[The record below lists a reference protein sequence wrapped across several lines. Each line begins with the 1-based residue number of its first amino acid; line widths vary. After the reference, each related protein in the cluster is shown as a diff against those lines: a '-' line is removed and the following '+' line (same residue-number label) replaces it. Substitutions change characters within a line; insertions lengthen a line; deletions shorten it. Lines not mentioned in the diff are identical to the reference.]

1 MGIKIKQRDITDC
14 GAACIASISEYY
26 NLKIPVSRIRQIA
39 GTDKKGTSGLG
50 IITAAEKLGF
60 TAKGVKGKI
69 DALPE
74 APFPAIAHI
83 VVKDVWEHYVV
94 IYKIKKGIVH
104 YMDPADGE
112 MHQKSLE
119 EFNKIWS
126 GVLFL
131 MAPGSQFESRNEKIS
146 NLSRFLYLLRPHKSI
161 IIQCFVG
168 AILYTVLGLSTSFYI
183 EKITDNVLVGGNTN
197 LLNLMGI
204 GMISIII
211 FQILLGSIQ
220 NYLMLSTGQ
229 QIDAR
234 LILGYYKHLLKLP
247 QSFFDTMRV
256 GEIVSRINDAFK
268 IRAFI
273 NDTGVSLLVNV
284 LIVFFS
290 FSLMFIFSW
299 KLALIM
305 LIVIPLY
312 TIIYIITNKL
322 NKKYERKV
330 MEDSADLSSQ
340 MVESLNSV
348 KTIKQFGMEDFSN
361 LKTETHFIKLLKSV
375 FRSGTNA
382 IFVGQSSSVINSTF
396 TVLMLWIGSY
406 YVLDNEITP
415 GTLFS
420 FYAIIGYFTGPVASL
435 IGANKSIQNAMIA
448 ADRLFE
454 IMDLE
459 RESEDNKMEFTPDL
473 NGDIT
478 FDNIS
483 FSYGT
488 RKEVF
493 EDFSMHIPKGKITA
507 IIGESG
513 SGKTTLT
520 ALLQKLYPLNKGKI
534 YIGKQ
539 NIDYFTNSSMR
550 HYIGA
555 VPQQLD
561 LFTGTVLENIAL
573 GDFNPDMKRVLS
585 ICEEL
590 DILRF
595 IENLPKGFNTHLGE
609 NGTGLSGGEKQRL
622 AIARALYRDPEVL
635 ILDEATSSLD
645 SESEYHVQKTITNF
659 NARGKTIII
668 IAHRLSTVM
677 QAHKIIV
684 LENGKLLEEG
694 THKELFKPGN
704 KYYEMWQK
712 QIPTGLKFVDNT
724 HENIANHSLN
734 NPAEKKMD
742 YNELESEILIPEELI
757 TDNSLRYTKK
767 AQKTNRQYI

>member
-14 GAACIASISEYY
+14 GAACLASISEHY
-26 NLKIPVSRIRQIA
+26 NLKIPVARIRQIA

-50 IITAAEKLGF
+50 IVTAAEKLGF

-83 VVKDVWEHYVV
+83 VVKDIWEHYVV

-112 MHQKSLE
+112 MHQKTLQ
-119 EFNKIWS
+119 EFDEIWS
-126 GVLFL
+126 GILFL
-131 MAPGSQFESRNEKIS
+131 MAPGTQFETRNDKIS
-146 NLSRFLYLLRPHKSI
+146 NITRFLYLLRPHKSVI
-161 IIQCFVG
+161 VQCFIG

-197 LLNLMGI
+197 LLNLMGT
-204 GMISIII
+204 GMILIIV
-211 FQILLGSIQ
+211 FQIILGSIQ

-247 QSFFDTMRV
+247 QTFFDTMRV

-268 IRAFI
+268 IRSFI
-273 NDTGVSLLVNV
+273 NDTGISLLVNV
-284 LIVFFS
+284 LIVIFS

-312 TIIYIITNKL
+312 TIIYIISNKL

-330 MEDSADLSSQ
+330 MEDSAELSSQ

-348 KTIKQFGMEDFSN
+348 KTIKQFGMEDFAN
-361 LKTETHFIKLLKSV
+361 LKTETHFIKLLQSV

-382 IFVGQSSSVINSTF
+382 IFIGQSSTVINSLF

-406 YVLDNEITP
+406 FVLDNEITP

-420 FYAIIGYFTGPVASL
+420 FYAIIGYFTGPIASL

-459 RESEDNKMEFTPDL
+459 RENDDNKMEFSPEL

-478 FDNIS
+478 FDNIT

-488 RKEVF
+488 RTDVF
-493 EDFSMHIPKGKITA
+493 EDFSLHIPKGKITA
-507 IIGESG
+507 VIGESG

-561 LFTGTVLENIAL
+561 LFTGTVIENIAL
-573 GDFNPDMKRVLS
+573 GDFNPDMKRILS

-595 IENLPKGFNTHLGE
+595 IENLPKGFSTYLGE

-622 AIARALYRDPEVL
+622 AIARALYREPEIL

-645 SESEYHVQKTITNF
+645 SQSEYHVQKTIANF
-659 NARGKTIII
+659 NARGKTTII
-668 IAHRLSTVM
+668 IAHRLSTIM
-677 QAHKIIV
+677 QADKIVV
-684 LENGKLLEEG
+684 LENGKLIEEG
-694 THKELFKPGN
+694 THKELFKPGC
-704 KYYEMWQK
+704 KYYDMWQK
-712 QIPTGLKFVDNT
+712 QIPTGMT
-724 HENIANHSLN
+724 MSENMVIGKTIS
-734 NPAEKKMD
+734 PTTSETEEKIN
-742 YNELESEILIPEELI
+742 YNEPELDFSLIERNPIIENQN
-757 TDNSLRYTKK
+757 NSKK
-767 AQKTNRQYI
+767 TGRQYI